1 VRRYLQMTIPR
12 RQLQAVTTAR
22 TFDIVPD
29 KLLCRQRSRTDD
41 EHCHGGKERST
52 LHDCTSYPLL
62 SAPVYPRLQRAK
74 RDAPQHCIAQALF
87 MKKADHE
94 PLIVDKTELARL
106 FRVSVPTVDSHDRP
120 AN

>member
-1 VRRYLQMTIPR
+1 
-12 RQLQAVTTAR
+12 
-22 TFDIVPD
+22 
-29 KLLCRQRSRTDD
+29 
-41 EHCHGGKERST
+41 
-52 LHDCTSYPLL
+52 
-62 SAPVYPRLQRAK
+62 
-74 RDAPQHCIAQALF
+74 